1 LIGSK
6 VTKRYAK
13 ALMGLGREDGRYEQY
28 GKELQEFSQFCRDYQ
43 EFGYVIGNQV
53 FSLEDRKK
61 ILNVILGRSGF
72 SDLMRN
78 FLNLLLDKDRIGAID
93 QITTHYE
100 RLTDEISNIARAE
113 VTTPSALGTA
123 AQDKLKKAL
132 GDLTK
137 KEIRMEIREDKSLIG
152 GVLVKIGDM
161 VLDGTVKAQLQGLKE
176 SLKRSEYN

>member
-6 VTKRYAK
+6 VTRRYAK
-13 ALMGLGREDGRYEQY
+13 ALMNLGREDGRYEQY
-28 GKELQEFSQFCRDYQ
+28 GKELQEFSRFCRDYQ
-43 EFGYVIGNQV
+43 EFGDVIGNRV
-53 FSLEDRKK
+53 FSVEERKK
-61 ILNVILGRSGF
+61 ILEVVLERSGF
-72 SDLMRN
+72 SDLMKN
-78 FLNLLLDKDRIGAID
+78 FLNLLLDKNRIGAIE
-93 QITTHYE
+93 QISMHYE

-113 VTTPSALGTA
+113 VMTPSPLGTA

-137 KEIRMEIREDKSLIG
+137 KEIKMEIREDESLIG
-152 GVLVKIGDM
+152 GVIVKIGDM